1 MIEIFPLIRLSKV
14 ILVVLDL
21 SQDGVGMSKAV
32 SVYEFSIQ
40 VFCFTLV
47 SYVLGNHKIV
57 PKSSKNKVEE
67 LYTEHRNSRLPT
79 WFCCFGCKH
88 AAEYPKTFFYIYSEN
103 STNPTCYSKA
113 LRCTFFEKRKK
124 SCSSKFVQILLLN
137 RVKAR

>member
-88 AAEYPKTFFYIYSEN
+88 AAEYPKTLFFYTVKILPTLHVTVRPWDARFLRKEKNRAAQN
-103 STNPTCYSKA
+103 SCNFCY
-113 LRCTFFEKRKK
+113 L
-124 SCSSKFVQILLLN
+124 IG
-137 RVKAR
+137 